1 MERFVADVNYC
12 CKSQMLKTKGTR
24 NMYNKENKSKNKLNE
39 VTQLKTV
46 QYKPCQIRDC
56 AQ

>member
-1 MERFVADVNYC
+1 
-12 CKSQMLKTKGTR
+12 MLKTKGTR

-56 AQ
+56 A